1 MSKLER
7 LREIEARY
15 LSLTSGCN
23 YGDTCQ
29 CHQQLANI
37 QREIKELN
45 DATVVAEYRR

>member
-15 LSLTSGCN
+15 QAITSGCQ

-29 CHQQLANI
+29 CQQQLANI
-37 QREIKELN
+37 QREIALLEKE
-45 DATVVAEYRR
+45 TKR

>member
-1 MSKLER
+1 MSRLER

-15 LSLTSGCN
+15 LSITSGCQ

-37 QREIKELN
+37 QREIALLEKE
-45 DATVVAEYRR
+45 D